1 MHAGE
6 SSGTSFVVFQL
17 EISFSRTLPVKMLH
31 LNSATGHRR
40 LQPKKQKL
48 RCHCGTVVG
57 LLTGPMDERE
67 QPGGLEE
74 RTWPAAP
81 GALWALP
88 KELL

>member
-81 GALWALP
+81 GVLWALP